1 MEREI
6 NKIKKKYS
14 EKIAL
19 VGKKIKAKKFNR
31 RDLRG
36 ISLGRAVSVIR
47 GQEEVKEE
55 KEKTKEEKTK
65 IINEMEEKIKK
76 ISKMNVF
83 EYLRHRNGEND
94 DDNEKNSI
102 STRDDVEEKVDIL
115 VKRIKMLSIR
125 KLR

>member
-1 MEREI
+1 MKREI

-55 KEKTKEEKTK
+55 KTK

-83 EYLRHRNGEND
+83 LN
-94 DDNEKNSI
+94 
-102 STRDDVEEKVDIL
+102 IL
-115 VKRIKMLSIR
+115 GIETVKMMMTMKKIQFQQEMMWK
-125 KLR
+125 KK